1 MMGKR
6 ILLTFDYEL
15 FLGAKS
21 GNVDKCLIAPTNMLL
36 DVLKRNKIKAIFF
49 IDTTY
54 MMRMYGLK
62 DSQPQVRADIE
73 LIKKQLRNIA
83 EQGHKLYHHI
93 HPHWI
98 DAEYIP
104 NENQWCLSNDSRYCV
119 ESLTSEQKKQ
129 LFDFSVS
136 FLSEIVGM
144 QNSVTGYRAGGLHI
158 EPFDSVKEEF
168 ARCGICADY
177 SGVAKIED
185 CIESYRFEKSTL
197 EPNENGTYTEYP
209 ISKIRI
215 HGLWK
220 LANGVYYRLSK
231 KCKKYQTI
239 GNGIPSAP
247 RKKEENNNQSKLE
260 FSLPISVELLTPVL
274 LPYYKKLIR
283 RYSYIHFLSHPK
295 LQSLAT
301 IELLDKFLKWCGK
314 NGVESVA

>member
-36 DVLKRNKIKAIFF
+36 DVLKRNKMKAIFF

-54 MMRMYGLK
+54 MMRMDELK
-62 DSQPQVRADIE
+62 DSQPQVRADFE
-73 LIKKQLRNIA
+73 LIKKQLLDIA
-83 EQGHKLYHHI
+83 KQGHKLYHHI

-104 NENQWCLSNDSRYCV
+104 NENQWCLSNDNLYCV

-129 LFDFSVS
+129 IFDFSVS
-136 FLSEIVGM
+136 FLFEITGTDKPA
-144 QNSVTGYRAGGLHI
+144 NGYRAGGLLI
-158 EPFDSVKEEF
+158 EPFDAMREEF
-168 ARCGICADY
+168 ERCGINADY

-185 CIESYRFEKSTL
+185 GVVSYKFENSTL
-197 EPNENGTYTEYP
+197 SPDENGHFTEFP

-215 HGLWK
+215 HGLRK
-220 LANGVYYRLSK
+220 IANGVYYRLSRG
-231 KCKKYQTI
+231 CKNYQTI
-239 GNGIPSAP
+239 GDGIPSAP
-247 RKKEENNNQSKLE
+247 KKKDGTSNQTKFE
-260 FSLPISVELLTPVL
+260 FSLPISVELLNPVL
-274 LPYYKKLIR
+274 LPYYKKLVK

-301 IELLDKFLKWCGK
+301 IDLLDKFLKWCGK
-314 NGVESVA
+314 NGVESVE